1 MGGSSFLFTC
11 AAIGIV
17 LSVARN
23 VEQLEGKAPLETG
36 VNPVAAA
43 DVNAAGVGNL
53 SSAAAT
59 ANPFSSPQ
67 TQPNA

>member
-23 VEQLEGKAPLETG
+23 VEQTEGKAPLETG
-36 VNPVAAA
+36 VAAA
-43 DVNAAGVGNL
+43 DVDAAGLGNL
-53 SSAAAT
+53 ASAAAT
-59 ANPFSSPQ
+59 TNPFTSQ
-67 TQPNA
+67 KNIRPNV